1 MNIDFLSLNSIHQ
14 LDESATGAIAPLQG
28 ACSLASEHRFAGVA
42 HAPRNPCFTFSGPLA
57 VERGIQA
64 TCRLPAQQCSLA
76 REHSCP
82 TGPQALLLL
91 VECSPRRRRPC
102 RARLRLQA
110 QTVPQACSML
120 HETPAAP

>member
-14 LDESATGAIAPLQG
+14 LGESATGAIA
-28 ACSLASEHRFAGVA
+28 H
-42 HAPRNPCFTFSGPLA
+42 FSGPLG